1 MRRIFNDMVVGNFAI
16 AVLAAHIGLSY
27 LFFGKTVAII
37 YGIIQLLIG
46 AWLAYELIRAPVYDD

>member
-1 MRRIFNDMVVGNFAI
+1 MVVGIFAI

-27 LFFGKTVAII
+27 LCFGKTVAII

>member
-1 MRRIFNDMVVGNFAI
+1 MRRIFNDMVVGIFAI

-46 AWLAYELIRAPVYDD
+46 AWLAYKLIRAPVYDD